1 MTHADDTFERR
12 VHAWLHA
19 DAEHRVPD
27 HLDAVL
33 GRTSMA
39 RQRPAWSIPERWLPV
54 DTTFR
59 PRFFHVPEAGRLV
72 LVAALITIL
81 AALLVFAVGSRQQRL
96 PPPFGPARNGIM
108 LSSADGDIFA
118 IDPTTAKRTAIVSGS
133 LFEFGPL
140 FSRDGTRFSFLR
152 EGPKDCGK
160 PDCGLI
166 LVIANADGSGVHE
179 VTPALPGLDGVDWS
193 PDGTQVAILAM
204 APSGTGHVIE
214 IVQSDGSGMRT
225 IDIGRPVHEPSWLP
239 PDGREI
245 IFRGEELVAGDPPPG
260 IFAVRPDGTGLR
272 EISTRPA
279 VDANDYQGVAV
290 SPDGQYVTYQD
301 TNFDANPPNGFFQV
315 HVMSLRTGEDRV
327 LPQPKGAAAMAAVFS
342 PDGSKVAYLRIGSNG
357 LLQMVVAPVDGTGL
371 GIAVGP
377 QARFGSEGATI
388 NNYLWSPD
396 GTAVIANYDV
406 EKVARLLP
414 IDGSAAT
421 VLAHGELALPAY
433 QRLAR

>member
-1 MTHADDTFERR
+1 M
-12 VHAWLHA
+12 
-19 DAEHRVPD
+19 PD
-27 HLDAVL
+27 HLAEVL
-33 GRTSMA
+33 RAQRGD
-39 RQRPAWSIPERWLPV
+39 RQRPWWSSLERWLPV

-59 PRFFHVPEAGRLV
+59 PRLFSPPPIARLV
-72 LVAALITIL
+72 LIAVVVIAL
-81 AALLVFAVGSRQQRL
+81 AGLLLFTVGSRQPRL
-96 PPPFGPARNGIM
+96 PAPFGPARNGIV

-166 LVIANADGSGVHE
+166 LVIANADGSDVHE
-179 VTPALPGLDGVDWS
+179 VTPALSGLDGVDWS
-193 PDGTQVAILAM
+193 PDGTQVAILAA
-204 APSGTGHVIE
+204 APRGTGHVID
-214 IVQSDGSGMRT
+214 IVQADGSGMRT

-272 EISTRPA
+272 QISTRPA

-301 TNFDANPPNGFFQV
+301 TNFDANPKWI
-315 HVMSLRTGEDRV
+315 
-327 LPQPKGAAAMAAVFS
+327 LPGPCPVIGDGRGSSPAAAEGRRGDGCGLLPGRKQDRLS
-342 PDGSKVAYLRIGSNG
+342 PDRLERSASDGRRPGRRRRAGHRDRASGSL
-357 LLQMVVAPVDGTGL
+357 
-371 GIAVGP
+371 
-377 QARFGSEGATI
+377 GSEGPTI

-396 GTAVIANYDV
+396 GTAVIANYDG

-414 IDGSAAT
+414 IDGSPAT

-433 QRLAR
+433 QRLAP

>member
-1 MTHADDTFERR
+1 MTAHDGFERT
-12 VHAWLHA
+12 VAVWLRD
-19 DAEHRVPD
+19 DALPASPD
-27 HLDAVL
+27 QLDALLV
-33 GRTSMA
+33 RTMA
-39 RQRPAWSIPERWLPV
+39 TRQRRWWSSPERWLPM
-54 DTTFR
+54 DTTLR
-59 PRFFHVPEAGRLV
+59 PRLFSPPPIARLV
-72 LVAALITIL
+72 VIAVVVIAL
-81 AALLVFAVGSRQQRL
+81 AGLLLFAVGSRQPRL
-96 PPPFGPARNGIM
+96 PAPFGPARNGIM

-160 PDCGLI
+160 SDCGLI
-166 LVIANADGSGVHE
+166 LVIANADGSDVHE
-179 VTPALPGLDGVDWS
+179 VTQALPGLDGVDWS
-193 PDGTQVAILAM
+193 PDGTQVAILAA
-204 APSGTGHVIE
+204 APSGTGHVID
-214 IVQSDGSGMRT
+214 IVQADGSGMRT

-245 IFRGEELVAGDPPPG
+245 IFRGEEMVGGDPPPG

-272 EISTRPA
+272 QISTRPA

-315 HVMSLRTGEDRV
+315 HVLSLRTGEDRV
-327 LPQPKGAAAMAAVFS
+327 LPQPKGAAAMAGVFS
-342 PDGSKVAYLRIGSNG
+342 PDGSKIAYLRIGSNG

-371 GIAVGP
+371 GIAIGP
-377 QARFGSEGATI
+377 QARFGSEGPTI

-414 IDGSAAT
+414 IDGSPAT

-433 QRLAR
+433 QRLAP

>member
-39 RQRPAWSIPERWLPV
+39 RQRPAWLIPERWLPV

-59 PRFFHVPEAGRLV
+59 PRFFHVPQAGRLV
-72 LVAALITIL
+72 LVAALIVVL
-81 AALLVFAVGSRQQRL
+81 VALLVFAVGSRQQRL

-118 IDPTTAKRTAIVSGS
+118 IDPTTANRTAIVSGS

-179 VTPALPGLDGVDWS
+179 LTPAVSGLDGVDWS
-193 PDGTQVAILAM
+193 PDGRQIAILAFG
-204 APSGTGHVIE
+204 PSGTGHVIE
-214 IVQSDGSGMRT
+214 IVQTDGSGMRT
-225 IDIGRPVHEPSWLP
+225 IDVGRSVHEPSWLP

-315 HVMSLRTGEDRV
+315 HVLSLRTGEDRI
-327 LPQPKGAAAMAAVFS
+327 LPQPKGAAAMSGVFS
-342 PDGSKVAYLRIGSNG
+342 PDGSQIAYLRIGSNG

-371 GIAVGP
+371 GVAIGP
-377 QARFGSEGATI
+377 EARFGPEGPTI

-414 IDGSAAT
+414 IDGSPAT

-433 QRLAR
+433 QRLAP